1 MTDPVSKQIAALPL
15 LITALLLAQ
24 YVSRP
29 WILAHYALIAAVC
42 AFAASAMPV
51 TVGVVIGLC
60 VYLAVV
66 VGSAE
71 LIYGLRRRY
80 DLAADDLH
88 RWSVTDPL
96 TGLANRR
103 GLELAF
109 ARMPRTRDIVVLA
122 LDVDDFKNVND
133 RHGHAVGDDSLI
145 RLAATLQTVTGPGT
159 VVGRTGGDEFVVLA
173 PGGHPGALTTR
184 VSQAAALLPVP
195 LSVSVGSTVA
205 APYHRLTL
213 WQLVNAA
220 DAGLTRAKR
229 ARRMDLG
236 LEFNP
241 DDIPT
246 IRSGRTLRSVPRRP
260 ADRAVDRSAPSRR

>member
-1 MTDPVSKQIAALPL
+1 V
-15 LITALLLAQ
+15 
-24 YVSRP
+24 
-29 WILAHYALIAAVC
+29 AV
-42 AFAASAMPV
+42 
-51 TVGVVIGLC
+51 GLC
-60 VYLAVV
+60 LYLTVII
-66 VGSAE
+66 GSAE

-80 DLAADDLH
+80 DIAADDLH

-109 ARMPRTRDIVVLA
+109 ARMPRTRDIIVLA

-133 RHGHAVGDDSLI
+133 RHGHAIGDDSLI
-145 RLAATLQTVTGPGT
+145 RLAATLHTVTGPGT
-159 VVGRTGGDEFVVLA
+159 VIGRTGGDEFVVLA
-173 PGGHPGALTTR
+173 PGAHPGTLTTR

-195 LSVSVGSTVA
+195 LSVSVGSTLA

-229 ARRMDLG
+229 ARRVELG

-246 IRSGRTLRSVPRRP
+246 IRSGRSLHSVPAPTP
-260 ADRAVDRSAPSRR
+260 ARADTAPRHPAEEDAAAG